1 MINFRYIGYGT
12 SFIAEY
18 SGKNNQ
24 KKDYLYI
31 FNDNRMKSIFSKKM
45 RWNFFNAQ
53 PTLLTFNELKEQI
66 FYTDKVILKEA
77 KRILAFY
84 TSIPK
89 DIKEELGIK
98 SYYDVI
104 DFANDFFDYYREIK
118 INKVDKIENIQNWQE
133 KYFLHFEKIKESFD
147 YDVIDFANDFFD
159 YYREIKINKVD
170 KIENIQNWQEKYFL
184 HFEKIKESFDKLLEK
199 YNYIPSDW
207 IEDLQYYKK
216 DFFGRF
222 NKIIFVDIV
231 EFEKVYR
238 DIIVDLGEEKEVE
251 IALQMEKGS
260 FDEEN
265 LKFSETILPETSPS
279 NIFIYQSKDELEES
293 MSLIYLLKE
302 KAKKGEFYSPAPENS
317 EFFNLFPFYFG
328 KSQAV
333 TMNDTKLYAFL
344 NVQLNLLLNMEERLG
359 ETYNLL
365 EFEKAFENRAFKEYY
380 SLTEEDIR
388 LIKKISSNFY
398 QYISL
403 DILHSNEVQYL
414 ISEDIGF
421 TKKLEKIFKDFSSIL
436 KLKSVDELY
445 NYFKNEISL
454 DKFIQYLISEDI
466 GFTKK
471 LEKIFKDFS
480 SILKLKSV
488 DELYNYFKNEISLD
502 KFIQKEY
509 GDVFEK
515 FFEIFG
521 IMKENENMSIHKSF
535 KSYFDGNL
543 GIALLKLTIQY
554 MKDIAIA
561 SNEKVDSERV
571 IIKNIES
578 ALYANETKHLFRDQ
592 GRFSKTNFFIDITS
606 DLMPGNIKDNLI
618 FTEKQRKELNLTT
631 KEEKREIK
639 KYRFFQMIFTNRNSV
654 IFTKKNEDKG
664 IDISPFIDELCI
676 KYDLKINSAPIEL
689 NKSIEILKKSIPSS
703 VIGNLEFKKGEFSK
717 EESDFKDNRLNIG
730 AYDYDNLVSIEILKK
745 SIPSSVIGNL
755 EFKKGEFSKEES
767 DFKDNRLN
775 IGAYDYD
782 NLVKC
787 PLKFYFQK
795 LAQLIPEKDSEVDY
809 LNKQFLG
816 TMVHKI
822 LENIVRDIWK
832 DVLSKGIYEIDRE
845 VIVEAINREIKN
857 NRSKILVQ
865 MDIYLQEILIPLLS
879 ENIEIFFKKLAS
891 KYRNINIRRF
901 QGEKDAG
908 KNTPFIQ
915 DKIDV
920 YLRGKAD
927 LVIESDMGNEI
938 IDYKTGGA
946 QEAQLDYY
954 SIILFGDETKAE
966 KTIFNVIKGDMK
978 APNKVELTKEGLKEN
993 ILEFLD
999 NPFYIRNEKKNVC
1012 ENNGHS
1018 CEYIDI
1024 CGKKRDL

>member
-45 RWNFFNAQ
+45 RWNFFNDQ

-147 YDVIDFANDFFD
+147 
-159 YYREIKINKVD
+159 
-170 KIENIQNWQEKYFL
+170 
-184 HFEKIKESFDKLLEK
+184 KLLEK

-216 DFFGRF
+216 DFFDRF

-265 LKFSETILPETSPS
+265 LKFKETILPETSPS

-302 KAKKGEFYSPAPENS
+302 KAKKGEFYSPAPENN

-380 SLTEEDIR
+380 SLNEDDIR

-414 ISEDIGF
+414 IG
-421 TKKLEKIFKDFSSIL
+421 
-436 KLKSVDELY
+436 
-445 NYFKNEISL
+445 
-454 DKFIQYLISEDI
+454 EDI

-554 MKDIAIA
+554 MKDIAVT

-689 NKSIEILKKSIPSS
+689 NK
-703 VIGNLEFKKGEFSK
+703 
-717 EESDFKDNRLNIG
+717 
-730 AYDYDNLVSIEILKK
+730 SIEILKK

-978 APNKVELTKEGLKEN
+978 APDKVELTKEGLKEN

-999 NPFYIRNEKKNVC
+999 NPFYIRNEKKNIC

>member
-53 PTLLTFNELKEQI
+53 PKLLTFNELKEQI

-104 DFANDFFDYYREIK
+104 DFANDFFEYYREIK
-118 INKVDKIENIQNWQE
+118 INKVEKVENVQNWQE
-133 KYFLHFEKIKESFD
+133 
-147 YDVIDFANDFFD
+147 
-159 YYREIKINKVD
+159 R
-170 KIENIQNWQEKYFL
+170 YFL

-216 DFFGRF
+216 DFFSRF

-251 IALQMEKGS
+251 IALQMEKCS

-265 LKFSETILPETSPS
+265 LKFKETILPETSPS

-454 DKFIQYLISEDI
+454 DKFIQ
-466 GFTKK
+466 
-471 LEKIFKDFS
+471 
-480 SILKLKSV
+480 
-488 DELYNYFKNEISLD
+488 
-502 KFIQKEY
+502 KEY

-554 MKDIAIA
+554 MKDIAVT

-618 FTEKQRKELNLTT
+618 FNEKQRKELNLTT

-730 AYDYDNLVSIEILKK
+730 AYDYDNLV
-745 SIPSSVIGNL
+745 
-755 EFKKGEFSKEES
+755 
-767 DFKDNRLN
+767 
-775 IGAYDYD
+775 
-782 NLVKC
+782 KC

-832 DVLSKGIYEIDRE
+832 EVLSKGIYEIDRE
-845 VIVEAINREIKN
+845 IIVEAINREIKN

-978 APNKVELTKEGLKEN
+978 APDKVELTKEGLKEN

>member
-1 MINFRYIGYGT
+1 LINFRYIGYGT

-147 YDVIDFANDFFD
+147 
-159 YYREIKINKVD
+159 
-170 KIENIQNWQEKYFL
+170 
-184 HFEKIKESFDKLLEK
+184 KLLEK

-265 LKFSETILPETSPS
+265 LKFKETILPETSPS

-380 SLTEEDIR
+380 SLIEEDIR

-414 ISEDIGF
+414 IG
-421 TKKLEKIFKDFSSIL
+421 
-436 KLKSVDELY
+436 
-445 NYFKNEISL
+445 
-454 DKFIQYLISEDI
+454 EDI

-521 IMKENENMSIHKSF
+521 IMKENENMSIHKNF

-554 MKDIAIA
+554 MKDIAVT

-654 IFTKKNEDKG
+654 IFTKKNEDRG

-676 KYDLKINSAPIEL
+676 KYDLKINSTPIEL
-689 NKSIEILKKSIPSS
+689 NK
-703 VIGNLEFKKGEFSK
+703 
-717 EESDFKDNRLNIG
+717 
-730 AYDYDNLVSIEILKK
+730 SIEILKK

-901 QGEKDAG
+901 QGEKNAG

-978 APNKVELTKEGLKEN
+978 APDKVELTKEGLKEN

-999 NPFYIRNEKKNVC
+999 NPFYIRNEKKNIC

>member
-147 YDVIDFANDFFD
+147 
-159 YYREIKINKVD
+159 R
-170 KIENIQNWQEKYFL
+170 
-184 HFEKIKESFDKLLEK
+184 LLEK

-260 FDEEN
+260 FNEEN
-265 LKFSETILPETSPS
+265 LKFAETILPETSPS

-414 ISEDIGF
+414 IG
-421 TKKLEKIFKDFSSIL
+421 
-436 KLKSVDELY
+436 
-445 NYFKNEISL
+445 
-454 DKFIQYLISEDI
+454 EDI

-554 MKDIAIA
+554 MKDIAVT

-631 KEEKREIK
+631 KEEKREVK

-689 NKSIEILKKSIPSS
+689 NK
-703 VIGNLEFKKGEFSK
+703 
-717 EESDFKDNRLNIG
+717 
-730 AYDYDNLVSIEILKK
+730 SIEILKK

-901 QGEKDAG
+901 QGEKDVG
-908 KNTPFIQ
+908 KNIPFIQ

>member
-147 YDVIDFANDFFD
+147 
-159 YYREIKINKVD
+159 
-170 KIENIQNWQEKYFL
+170 
-184 HFEKIKESFDKLLEK
+184 KLLEK

-216 DFFGRF
+216 DFFDRF

-265 LKFSETILPETSPS
+265 LKFKETILPETSPS

-414 ISEDIGF
+414 IG
-421 TKKLEKIFKDFSSIL
+421 
-436 KLKSVDELY
+436 
-445 NYFKNEISL
+445 
-454 DKFIQYLISEDI
+454 EDI

-554 MKDIAIA
+554 MKDIAVT

-631 KEEKREIK
+631 KEEKREVK

-689 NKSIEILKKSIPSS
+689 NKSIEILKKSIS
-703 VIGNLEFKKGEFSK
+703 
-717 EESDFKDNRLNIG
+717 
-730 AYDYDNLVSIEILKK
+730 
-745 SIPSSVIGNL
+745 SSVIGNL

-832 DVLSKGIYEIDRE
+832 EVLSKGIYEIDRE

>member
-147 YDVIDFANDFFD
+147 
-159 YYREIKINKVD
+159 R
-170 KIENIQNWQEKYFL
+170 
-184 HFEKIKESFDKLLEK
+184 LLEK

-260 FDEEN
+260 FNEEN
-265 LKFSETILPETSPS
+265 LKFAETILPETSPS

-454 DKFIQYLISEDI
+454 DKFIQ
-466 GFTKK
+466 
-471 LEKIFKDFS
+471 
-480 SILKLKSV
+480 
-488 DELYNYFKNEISLD
+488 
-502 KFIQKEY
+502 KEY

-554 MKDIAIA
+554 MKDIAVA

-578 ALYANETKHLFRDQ
+578 ALYADETKHLFRDQ

-730 AYDYDNLVSIEILKK
+730 AYDYDNLV
-745 SIPSSVIGNL
+745 
-755 EFKKGEFSKEES
+755 
-767 DFKDNRLN
+767 
-775 IGAYDYD
+775 
-782 NLVKC
+782 KC

-832 DVLSKGIYEIDRE
+832 EVLSKGIYEIDRE
-845 VIVEAINREIKN
+845 IIVEAINREIKN

-978 APNKVELTKEGLKEN
+978 APDKVELTKEGLKEN

-999 NPFYIRNEKKNVC
+999 NPFYIRNKKKNVC

>member
-147 YDVIDFANDFFD
+147 
-159 YYREIKINKVD
+159 
-170 KIENIQNWQEKYFL
+170 
-184 HFEKIKESFDKLLEK
+184 KLLEK

-265 LKFSETILPETSPS
+265 LKFKETILPETSPS

-359 ETYNLL
+359 ETYKLL

-414 ISEDIGF
+414 IG
-421 TKKLEKIFKDFSSIL
+421 
-436 KLKSVDELY
+436 
-445 NYFKNEISL
+445 
-454 DKFIQYLISEDI
+454 EDI

-554 MKDIAIA
+554 MKDIAVT

-676 KYDLKINSAPIEL
+676 KYDLKINSTPIEL
-689 NKSIEILKKSIPSS
+689 NK
-703 VIGNLEFKKGEFSK
+703 
-717 EESDFKDNRLNIG
+717 
-730 AYDYDNLVSIEILKK
+730 SIEILKK

-901 QGEKDAG
+901 QGEKNAG

-978 APNKVELTKEGLKEN
+978 APDKVELTKEGLKEN

>member
-18 SGKNNQ
+18 SGKNNP

-104 DFANDFFDYYREIK
+104 DFANDFFEYYREIK
-118 INKVDKIENIQNWQE
+118 INKVEKVENVQNWQE
-133 KYFLHFEKIKESFD
+133 
-147 YDVIDFANDFFD
+147 
-159 YYREIKINKVD
+159 R
-170 KIENIQNWQEKYFL
+170 YFL

-207 IEDLQYYKK
+207 IEDLKYYKK
-216 DFFGRF
+216 DFFDRF
-222 NKIIFVDIV
+222 SKIIFVDIV

-238 DIIVDLGEEKEVE
+238 DIIKELGEEKEVE

-265 LKFSETILPETSPS
+265 LKFKETILPETSPS
-279 NIFIYQSKDELEES
+279 SIFIYQSKDELEES

-302 KAKKGEFYSPAPENS
+302 KAKKGEFYSPAPENN

-344 NVQLNLLLNMEERLG
+344 NVQLNLLLNMEEKLG

-380 SLTEEDIR
+380 SLNEDDIR

-414 ISEDIGF
+414 IGEDIGF
-421 TKKLEKIFKDFSSIL
+421 TKKLEKIFKDFSGIL
-436 KLKSVDELY
+436 RLKSVDELY

-454 DKFIQYLISEDI
+454 E
-466 GFTKK
+466 
-471 LEKIFKDFS
+471 
-480 SILKLKSV
+480 
-488 DELYNYFKNEISLD
+488 

-554 MKDIAIA
+554 MKDIAVT

-730 AYDYDNLVSIEILKK
+730 AYDYDNLV
-745 SIPSSVIGNL
+745 
-755 EFKKGEFSKEES
+755 
-767 DFKDNRLN
+767 
-775 IGAYDYD
+775 
-782 NLVKC
+782 KC

-845 VIVEAINREIKN
+845 IIVEAINREIKN

-927 LVIESDMGNEI
+927 LVIESDIGNEI

-978 APNKVELTKEGLKEN
+978 APDKVELTKEGLKEN

>member
-45 RWNFFNAQ
+45 RWNFFNDQ

-98 SYYDVI
+98 SY
-104 DFANDFFDYYREIK
+104 
-118 INKVDKIENIQNWQE
+118 
-133 KYFLHFEKIKESFD
+133 

-251 IALQMEKGS
+251 IALQMEKCS

-265 LKFSETILPETSPS
+265 LKFKETILPETSPS

-454 DKFIQYLISEDI
+454 DKFIQ
-466 GFTKK
+466 
-471 LEKIFKDFS
+471 
-480 SILKLKSV
+480 
-488 DELYNYFKNEISLD
+488 
-502 KFIQKEY
+502 KEY

-521 IMKENENMSIHKSF
+521 IMKENENMSIHKNF

-554 MKDIAIA
+554 MKDIAVT

-703 VIGNLEFKKGEFSK
+703 VIGNLEFKKGK
-717 EESDFKDNRLNIG
+717 
-730 AYDYDNLVSIEILKK
+730 
-745 SIPSSVIGNL
+745 
-755 EFKKGEFSKEES
+755 FSKEES

-927 LVIESDMGNEI
+927 LVIESDIGNEI

-999 NPFYIRNEKKNVC
+999 NPFYIRSERKNIC

>member
-147 YDVIDFANDFFD
+147 
-159 YYREIKINKVD
+159 
-170 KIENIQNWQEKYFL
+170 
-184 HFEKIKESFDKLLEK
+184 KLLEK

-216 DFFGRF
+216 DFFDRF

-265 LKFSETILPETSPS
+265 LKFKETILPETSPS

-365 EFEKAFENRAFKEYY
+365 EFEKAFENKAFKEYY

-414 ISEDIGF
+414 IG
-421 TKKLEKIFKDFSSIL
+421 
-436 KLKSVDELY
+436 
-445 NYFKNEISL
+445 
-454 DKFIQYLISEDI
+454 EDI

-554 MKDIAIA
+554 MKDIAVT

-730 AYDYDNLVSIEILKK
+730 AYDYDNLV
-745 SIPSSVIGNL
+745 
-755 EFKKGEFSKEES
+755 
-767 DFKDNRLN
+767 
-775 IGAYDYD
+775 
-782 NLVKC
+782 KC

-845 VIVEAINREIKN
+845 IIVEAINREIKN

-978 APNKVELTKEGLKEN
+978 APDKVELTKEGLKEN

-999 NPFYIRNEKKNVC
+999 NPFYIRNEKKNIC

-1018 CEYIDI
+1018 CEYINI

>member
-45 RWNFFNAQ
+45 RWNFFNDQ

-147 YDVIDFANDFFD
+147 
-159 YYREIKINKVD
+159 R
-170 KIENIQNWQEKYFL
+170 
-184 HFEKIKESFDKLLEK
+184 LLEK

-414 ISEDIGF
+414 IGEDIGF
-421 TKKLEKIFKDFSSIL
+421 TKKLEKIFKDFSGIL
-436 KLKSVDELY
+436 RLKSVDELY

-454 DKFIQYLISEDI
+454 E
-466 GFTKK
+466 
-471 LEKIFKDFS
+471 
-480 SILKLKSV
+480 
-488 DELYNYFKNEISLD
+488 

-554 MKDIAIA
+554 MKDIAVT

-631 KEEKREIK
+631 KEEKREVK
-639 KYRFFQMIFTNRNSV
+639 KYRFFQMLFTNKNSV

-703 VIGNLEFKKGEFSK
+703 LIGNLEFKKGEFSK
-717 EESDFKDNRLNIG
+717 EEN
-730 AYDYDNLVSIEILKK
+730 
-745 SIPSSVIGNL
+745 
-755 EFKKGEFSKEES
+755 

-832 DVLSKGIYEIDRE
+832 DVLSKGVYEIDRE
-845 VIVEAINREIKN
+845 IIIEAINREIKN

-901 QGEKDAG
+901 QGEKNAG

-978 APNKVELTKEGLKEN
+978 APDKVELTKEGLKEN

-999 NPFYIRNEKKNVC
+999 NPFYIRNEKKNIC

>member
-147 YDVIDFANDFFD
+147 
-159 YYREIKINKVD
+159 R
-170 KIENIQNWQEKYFL
+170 
-184 HFEKIKESFDKLLEK
+184 LLEK

-238 DIIVDLGEEKEVE
+238 DIIVDLGEKKEVE

-365 EFEKAFENRAFKEYY
+365 EFEKVFENRAFKEYY

-403 DILHSNEVQYL
+403 DILHSNEV
-414 ISEDIGF
+414 
-421 TKKLEKIFKDFSSIL
+421 
-436 KLKSVDELY
+436 
-445 NYFKNEISL
+445 
-454 DKFIQYLISEDI
+454 QYLISEDI

-689 NKSIEILKKSIPSS
+689 NK
-703 VIGNLEFKKGEFSK
+703 
-717 EESDFKDNRLNIG
+717 
-730 AYDYDNLVSIEILKK
+730 SIEILKK

>member
-147 YDVIDFANDFFD
+147 
-159 YYREIKINKVD
+159 R
-170 KIENIQNWQEKYFL
+170 
-184 HFEKIKESFDKLLEK
+184 LLEK

-238 DIIVDLGEEKEVE
+238 DIIVDLGEKKEVE

-403 DILHSNEVQYL
+403 DILHSNEV
-414 ISEDIGF
+414 
-421 TKKLEKIFKDFSSIL
+421 
-436 KLKSVDELY
+436 
-445 NYFKNEISL
+445 
-454 DKFIQYLISEDI
+454 QYLISEDI

-689 NKSIEILKKSIPSS
+689 NK
-703 VIGNLEFKKGEFSK
+703 
-717 EESDFKDNRLNIG
+717 
-730 AYDYDNLVSIEILKK
+730 SIEILKK

>member
-147 YDVIDFANDFFD
+147 
-159 YYREIKINKVD
+159 
-170 KIENIQNWQEKYFL
+170 
-184 HFEKIKESFDKLLEK
+184 KLLEK

-265 LKFSETILPETSPS
+265 LKFKETILPETSPS

-380 SLTEEDIR
+380 SLIEEDIR

-414 ISEDIGF
+414 IG
-421 TKKLEKIFKDFSSIL
+421 
-436 KLKSVDELY
+436 
-445 NYFKNEISL
+445 
-454 DKFIQYLISEDI
+454 EDI

-521 IMKENENMSIHKSF
+521 IMKENENMSIHKNF

-554 MKDIAIA
+554 MKDIAVT

-606 DLMPGNIKDNLI
+606 DLMPGNIKDDLI

-730 AYDYDNLVSIEILKK
+730 AYDYDNLV
-745 SIPSSVIGNL
+745 
-755 EFKKGEFSKEES
+755 
-767 DFKDNRLN
+767 
-775 IGAYDYD
+775 
-782 NLVKC
+782 KC

-832 DVLSKGIYEIDRE
+832 EVLSKGIYEIDRE
-845 VIVEAINREIKN
+845 IIVEAINREIKN

>member
-45 RWNFFNAQ
+45 RWNFFNDQ

-98 SYYDVI
+98 SY
-104 DFANDFFDYYREIK
+104 
-118 INKVDKIENIQNWQE
+118 
-133 KYFLHFEKIKESFD
+133 

-251 IALQMEKGS
+251 IALQMEKCS

-265 LKFSETILPETSPS
+265 LKFKETILPETSPS

-454 DKFIQYLISEDI
+454 DKFIQ
-466 GFTKK
+466 
-471 LEKIFKDFS
+471 
-480 SILKLKSV
+480 
-488 DELYNYFKNEISLD
+488 
-502 KFIQKEY
+502 KEY

-521 IMKENENMSIHKSF
+521 IMKENENMSIHKNF

-554 MKDIAIA
+554 MKDIAVT

-730 AYDYDNLVSIEILKK
+730 AYDYDNLV
-745 SIPSSVIGNL
+745 
-755 EFKKGEFSKEES
+755 
-767 DFKDNRLN
+767 
-775 IGAYDYD
+775 
-782 NLVKC
+782 KC

-891 KYRNINIRRF
+891 KYRNINIIRF

-999 NPFYIRNEKKNVC
+999 NPFYIRSERKNIC
-1012 ENNGHS
+1012 ENNGHN

>member
-147 YDVIDFANDFFD
+147 
-159 YYREIKINKVD
+159 R
-170 KIENIQNWQEKYFL
+170 
-184 HFEKIKESFDKLLEK
+184 LLEK

-260 FDEEN
+260 FNEEN
-265 LKFSETILPETSPS
+265 LKFAETILPETSPS

-414 ISEDIGF
+414 IG
-421 TKKLEKIFKDFSSIL
+421 
-436 KLKSVDELY
+436 
-445 NYFKNEISL
+445 
-454 DKFIQYLISEDI
+454 EDI

-554 MKDIAIA
+554 MKDIAVA

-730 AYDYDNLVSIEILKK
+730 AYDYDNLV
-745 SIPSSVIGNL
+745 
-755 EFKKGEFSKEES
+755 
-767 DFKDNRLN
+767 
-775 IGAYDYD
+775 
-782 NLVKC
+782 KC

-832 DVLSKGIYEIDRE
+832 EVLSKGIYEIDRE
-845 VIVEAINREIKN
+845 IIVEAINREIKN

-879 ENIEIFFKKLAS
+879 ENIEIFFKKLAL

-978 APNKVELTKEGLKEN
+978 APDKVELTKEGLKEN

-999 NPFYIRNEKKNVC
+999 NPFYIRNEKKNIC

-1018 CEYIDI
+1018 CEYINI

>member
-45 RWNFFNAQ
+45 RWNFFNDQ

-98 SYYDVI
+98 SY
-104 DFANDFFDYYREIK
+104 
-118 INKVDKIENIQNWQE
+118 
-133 KYFLHFEKIKESFD
+133 

-251 IALQMEKGS
+251 IALQMEKCS

-265 LKFSETILPETSPS
+265 LKFKETILPETSPS

-454 DKFIQYLISEDI
+454 DKFIQ
-466 GFTKK
+466 
-471 LEKIFKDFS
+471 
-480 SILKLKSV
+480 
-488 DELYNYFKNEISLD
+488 
-502 KFIQKEY
+502 KEY

-554 MKDIAIA
+554 MKDIAVT

-618 FTEKQRKELNLTT
+618 FTEKQRKELSLTT

-730 AYDYDNLVSIEILKK
+730 AYDYDNLV
-745 SIPSSVIGNL
+745 
-755 EFKKGEFSKEES
+755 
-767 DFKDNRLN
+767 
-775 IGAYDYD
+775 
-782 NLVKC
+782 KC

-832 DVLSKGIYEIDRE
+832 EVLSKGIYEIDRE
-845 VIVEAINREIKN
+845 IIVEAINREIKN

-927 LVIESDMGNEI
+927 LVIESDMRNEI

-978 APNKVELTKEGLKEN
+978 APDKVELTKEGLKEN

>member
-18 SGKNNQ
+18 SGKKNIQ
-24 KKDYLYI
+24 KDYLYI

-45 RWNFFNAQ
+45 RWNFFNEQ

-66 FYTDKVILKEA
+66 FYTNKIVLKEA

-98 SYYDVI
+98 SYYDII
-104 DFANDFFDYYREIK
+104 DFANDFFEYYRELN
-118 INKVDKIENIQNWQE
+118 INEVEKVENIQSWQE
-133 KYFLHFEKIKESFD
+133 KYFLHFEKIKD
-147 YDVIDFANDFFD
+147 
-159 YYREIKINKVD
+159 
-170 KIENIQNWQEKYFL
+170 
-184 HFEKIKESFDKLLEK
+184 SFDKLLEK

-207 IEDLQYYKK
+207 IEDLKYYQK
-216 DFFGRF
+216 DFFDRF
-222 NKIIFVDIV
+222 SKIIFIDIT

-238 DIIVDLGEEKEVE
+238 DIIKELGEEKEIE
-251 IALQMEKGS
+251 IALQMEKES

-265 LKFSETILPETSPS
+265 LKFKETILPEISPS

-344 NVQLNLLLNMEERLG
+344 NIQLNLLLNMEEKLG
-359 ETYNLL
+359 ETYNLQ

-380 SLTEEDIR
+380 SLTEDDIR

-403 DILHSNEVQYL
+403 DILHSNEVQYI
-414 ISEDIGF
+414 ISEDISF

-445 NYFKNEISL
+445 NYFKSEISL
-454 DKFIQYLISEDI
+454 E
-466 GFTKK
+466 
-471 LEKIFKDFS
+471 
-480 SILKLKSV
+480 
-488 DELYNYFKNEISLD
+488 

-554 MKDIAIA
+554 MKDIAIT

-606 DLMPGNIKDNLI
+606 DLMPGTIKDNLI

-631 KEEKREIK
+631 KEEKREVK
-639 KYRFFQMIFTNRNSV
+639 KYRFFQMLFTNRNSV
-654 IFTKKNEDKG
+654 IFTKKNEDRG

-689 NKSIEILKKSIPSS
+689 NK
-703 VIGNLEFKKGEFSK
+703 
-717 EESDFKDNRLNIG
+717 
-730 AYDYDNLVSIEILKK
+730 SIEILKK

-832 DVLSKGIYEIDRE
+832 EVLSKGIYEIDRE
-845 VIVEAINREIKN
+845 IIVEAINREIKN

-978 APNKVELTKEGLKEN
+978 APDKVELTKEGLKEN

>member
-147 YDVIDFANDFFD
+147 
-159 YYREIKINKVD
+159 
-170 KIENIQNWQEKYFL
+170 
-184 HFEKIKESFDKLLEK
+184 KLLEK

-238 DIIVDLGEEKEVE
+238 DIIMDLGEEKEVE

-265 LKFSETILPETSPS
+265 LKFKETILPETSPS

-365 EFEKAFENRAFKEYY
+365 EFEKAFENRAFKKYY

-414 ISEDIGF
+414 IG
-421 TKKLEKIFKDFSSIL
+421 
-436 KLKSVDELY
+436 
-445 NYFKNEISL
+445 
-454 DKFIQYLISEDI
+454 EDI

-554 MKDIAIA
+554 MKDIAVT

-689 NKSIEILKKSIPSS
+689 NK
-703 VIGNLEFKKGEFSK
+703 
-717 EESDFKDNRLNIG
+717 
-730 AYDYDNLVSIEILKK
+730 SIEILKK

-978 APNKVELTKEGLKEN
+978 APDKVELTKEGLKEN

-999 NPFYIRNEKKNVC
+999 NPFYIRKEKKHNC

>member
-1 MINFRYIGYGT
+1 LINFRYIGYGT

-147 YDVIDFANDFFD
+147 
-159 YYREIKINKVD
+159 R
-170 KIENIQNWQEKYFL
+170 
-184 HFEKIKESFDKLLEK
+184 LLEK

-260 FDEEN
+260 FNEEN
-265 LKFSETILPETSPS
+265 LKFAETILPETSPS

-414 ISEDIGF
+414 IG
-421 TKKLEKIFKDFSSIL
+421 
-436 KLKSVDELY
+436 
-445 NYFKNEISL
+445 
-454 DKFIQYLISEDI
+454 EDI

-554 MKDIAIA
+554 MKDIAVT

-631 KEEKREIK
+631 KEEKREVK

-689 NKSIEILKKSIPSS
+689 NK
-703 VIGNLEFKKGEFSK
+703 
-717 EESDFKDNRLNIG
+717 
-730 AYDYDNLVSIEILKK
+730 SIEILKK

-908 KNTPFIQ
+908 KNIPFIQ

>member
-147 YDVIDFANDFFD
+147 
-159 YYREIKINKVD
+159 
-170 KIENIQNWQEKYFL
+170 
-184 HFEKIKESFDKLLEK
+184 KLLEK

-265 LKFSETILPETSPS
+265 LKFKETILPETSPS

-380 SLTEEDIR
+380 SLIEEDIR

-454 DKFIQYLISEDI
+454 DKFIQ
-466 GFTKK
+466 
-471 LEKIFKDFS
+471 
-480 SILKLKSV
+480 
-488 DELYNYFKNEISLD
+488 
-502 KFIQKEY
+502 KEY

-521 IMKENENMSIHKSF
+521 IMKENENMSIHKNF

-554 MKDIAIA
+554 MKDIAVT

-730 AYDYDNLVSIEILKK
+730 AYDYDNLV
-745 SIPSSVIGNL
+745 
-755 EFKKGEFSKEES
+755 
-767 DFKDNRLN
+767 
-775 IGAYDYD
+775 
-782 NLVKC
+782 KC

-832 DVLSKGIYEIDRE
+832 EVLSKGIYEIDRE
-845 VIVEAINREIKN
+845 IIVEAINREIKN

-879 ENIEIFFKKLAS
+879 ENIEIFFKKLAL

-978 APNKVELTKEGLKEN
+978 APDKVELTKEGLKEN

-999 NPFYIRNEKKNVC
+999 NPFYIRNEKKNIC

>member
-147 YDVIDFANDFFD
+147 
-159 YYREIKINKVD
+159 
-170 KIENIQNWQEKYFL
+170 
-184 HFEKIKESFDKLLEK
+184 KLLEK

-216 DFFGRF
+216 DFFDRF

-238 DIIVDLGEEKEVE
+238 DIIVNLGEEKEVE

-260 FDEEN
+260 FNEEN
-265 LKFSETILPETSPS
+265 LKFAETILPETSPS

-454 DKFIQYLISEDI
+454 DKFIQ
-466 GFTKK
+466 
-471 LEKIFKDFS
+471 
-480 SILKLKSV
+480 
-488 DELYNYFKNEISLD
+488 
-502 KFIQKEY
+502 KEY

-521 IMKENENMSIHKSF
+521 IMKENENMSIHKNF

-554 MKDIAIA
+554 MKDIAVT

-730 AYDYDNLVSIEILKK
+730 AYDYDNLV
-745 SIPSSVIGNL
+745 
-755 EFKKGEFSKEES
+755 
-767 DFKDNRLN
+767 
-775 IGAYDYD
+775 
-782 NLVKC
+782 KC

-901 QGEKDAG
+901 QGEKNAG

-978 APNKVELTKEGLKEN
+978 APDKVELTKEGLKEN

-999 NPFYIRNEKKNVC
+999 NPFYIRNEKKNIC

>member
-147 YDVIDFANDFFD
+147 
-159 YYREIKINKVD
+159 R
-170 KIENIQNWQEKYFL
+170 
-184 HFEKIKESFDKLLEK
+184 LLEK

-260 FDEEN
+260 FNEEN
-265 LKFSETILPETSPS
+265 LKFAETILPETSPS

-403 DILHSNEVQYL
+403 DILHSNEV
-414 ISEDIGF
+414 
-421 TKKLEKIFKDFSSIL
+421 
-436 KLKSVDELY
+436 
-445 NYFKNEISL
+445 
-454 DKFIQYLISEDI
+454 QYLISEDI

-730 AYDYDNLVSIEILKK
+730 AYDYDNLV
-745 SIPSSVIGNL
+745 
-755 EFKKGEFSKEES
+755 
-767 DFKDNRLN
+767 
-775 IGAYDYD
+775 
-782 NLVKC
+782 KC

-901 QGEKDAG
+901 QGEKNAG

-978 APNKVELTKEGLKEN
+978 APDKVELTKEGLKEN

-999 NPFYIRNEKKNVC
+999 NPFYIRNEKKNIC

>member
-147 YDVIDFANDFFD
+147 
-159 YYREIKINKVD
+159 
-170 KIENIQNWQEKYFL
+170 
-184 HFEKIKESFDKLLEK
+184 KLLEK

-265 LKFSETILPETSPS
+265 LKFKETILPETSPS

-403 DILHSNEVQYL
+403 DILHSNEVQYI
-414 ISEDIGF
+414 ISEDISF

-445 NYFKNEISL
+445 NYFKSEISL
-454 DKFIQYLISEDI
+454 E
-466 GFTKK
+466 
-471 LEKIFKDFS
+471 
-480 SILKLKSV
+480 
-488 DELYNYFKNEISLD
+488 

-554 MKDIAIA
+554 MKDIAIT

-606 DLMPGNIKDNLI
+606 DLMPGTIKDNLI

-631 KEEKREIK
+631 KEEKREVK
-639 KYRFFQMIFTNRNSV
+639 KYRFFQMLFTNRNSV
-654 IFTKKNEDKG
+654 IFTKKNEDRG

-689 NKSIEILKKSIPSS
+689 NK
-703 VIGNLEFKKGEFSK
+703 
-717 EESDFKDNRLNIG
+717 
-730 AYDYDNLVSIEILKK
+730 SIEILKK

-816 TMVHKI
+816 TLVHKI

-832 DVLSKGIYEIDRE
+832 DVLSKGVYEIDRE
-845 VIVEAINREIKN
+845 IIVEAINREIKN

-865 MDIYLQEILIPLLS
+865 MDMYLQEILIPLLS

-891 KYRNINIRRF
+891 KYKNISIRRF

-927 LVIESDMGNEI
+927 LVIESDIGNEI

-978 APNKVELTKEGLKEN
+978 APDKVELTKEGLKEN

>member
-147 YDVIDFANDFFD
+147 
-159 YYREIKINKVD
+159 
-170 KIENIQNWQEKYFL
+170 
-184 HFEKIKESFDKLLEK
+184 KLLEK

-265 LKFSETILPETSPS
+265 LKFKETILPETSPS

-380 SLTEEDIR
+380 SLIEEDIR

-414 ISEDIGF
+414 IG
-421 TKKLEKIFKDFSSIL
+421 
-436 KLKSVDELY
+436 
-445 NYFKNEISL
+445 
-454 DKFIQYLISEDI
+454 EDI

-554 MKDIAIA
+554 MKDIAVT

-730 AYDYDNLVSIEILKK
+730 AYDYDNLV
-745 SIPSSVIGNL
+745 
-755 EFKKGEFSKEES
+755 
-767 DFKDNRLN
+767 
-775 IGAYDYD
+775 
-782 NLVKC
+782 KC

-832 DVLSKGIYEIDRE
+832 EVLSKGIYEIDRE
-845 VIVEAINREIKN
+845 IIVEAINREIKN

-879 ENIEIFFKKLAS
+879 ENIEIFFKKLAL

-978 APNKVELTKEGLKEN
+978 APDKVELTKEGLKEN

>member
-147 YDVIDFANDFFD
+147 
-159 YYREIKINKVD
+159 
-170 KIENIQNWQEKYFL
+170 
-184 HFEKIKESFDKLLEK
+184 KLLEK

-265 LKFSETILPETSPS
+265 LKFKETILPETSPS

-365 EFEKAFENRAFKEYY
+365 EFEKAFENRAFKKYY

-414 ISEDIGF
+414 IG
-421 TKKLEKIFKDFSSIL
+421 
-436 KLKSVDELY
+436 
-445 NYFKNEISL
+445 
-454 DKFIQYLISEDI
+454 EDI

-521 IMKENENMSIHKSF
+521 IMKENENMSIHKNF

-554 MKDIAIA
+554 MKDIAVT

-676 KYDLKINSAPIEL
+676 KYDLKINSTPIEL
-689 NKSIEILKKSIPSS
+689 NK
-703 VIGNLEFKKGEFSK
+703 
-717 EESDFKDNRLNIG
+717 
-730 AYDYDNLVSIEILKK
+730 SIEILKK

-901 QGEKDAG
+901 QGEKNAG

-978 APNKVELTKEGLKEN
+978 APDKVELTKEGLKEN

-999 NPFYIRNEKKNVC
+999 NPFYIRNEKKNIC

>member
-45 RWNFFNAQ
+45 RWNFFNDQ

-98 SYYDVI
+98 SY
-104 DFANDFFDYYREIK
+104 
-118 INKVDKIENIQNWQE
+118 
-133 KYFLHFEKIKESFD
+133 

-251 IALQMEKGS
+251 IALQMEKCS

-265 LKFSETILPETSPS
+265 LKFKETILPETSPS

-454 DKFIQYLISEDI
+454 DKFIQ
-466 GFTKK
+466 
-471 LEKIFKDFS
+471 
-480 SILKLKSV
+480 
-488 DELYNYFKNEISLD
+488 
-502 KFIQKEY
+502 KEY

-554 MKDIAIA
+554 MKDIAVT

-618 FTEKQRKELNLTT
+618 FTEKQRKELSLTT

-717 EESDFKDNRLNIG
+717 EEN
-730 AYDYDNLVSIEILKK
+730 
-745 SIPSSVIGNL
+745 
-755 EFKKGEFSKEES
+755 

-845 VIVEAINREIKN
+845 IIVEAINREIKN

-879 ENIEIFFKKLAS
+879 ENIEIFFKKLAL

-978 APNKVELTKEGLKEN
+978 APDKVELTKEGLKEN

-999 NPFYIRNEKKNVC
+999 NPFYIRSERKNIC

>member
-18 SGKNNQ
+18 SGKKNI
-24 KKDYLYI
+24 KKNYLYI
-31 FNDNRMKSIFSKKM
+31 FSDNRMKSIFSKKM
-45 RWNFFNAQ
+45 RWNFFNEQ

-66 FYTDKVILKEA
+66 FYTDKIVLKEA

-89 DIKEELGIK
+89 DLKEELGIK

-104 DFANDFFDYYREIK
+104 DFANDFFEYYREININRIEK
-118 INKVDKIENIQNWQE
+118 IDNIQSWQE
-133 KYFLHFEKIKESFD
+133 RYFLHFEKIKD
-147 YDVIDFANDFFD
+147 
-159 YYREIKINKVD
+159 
-170 KIENIQNWQEKYFL
+170 
-184 HFEKIKESFDKLLEK
+184 SFDKLLEK

-207 IEDLQYYKK
+207 IEDLKYYQK
-216 DFFGRF
+216 DFFDRF
-222 NKIIFVDIV
+222 SKIIFVDIV
-231 EFEKVYR
+231 EFESIYR
-238 DIIVDLGEEKEVE
+238 DIIKELGKEKEVE
-251 IALQMEKGS
+251 IALQMEKES

-265 LKFSETILPETSPS
+265 LKFSETILPEISPS
-279 NIFIYQSKDELEES
+279 KIFIYQSKDELEES

-317 EFFNLFPFYFG
+317 EFFNLFPYYFG

-344 NVQLNLLLNMEERLG
+344 NIQLNLLLNMEEKLG
-359 ETYNLL
+359 ETYNIL
-365 EFEKAFENRAFKEYY
+365 EFENAFENRAFKEYY
-380 SLTEEDIR
+380 SLTEDDIS

-414 ISEDIGF
+414 IGENIGF
-421 TKKLEKIFKDFSSIL
+421 TKKLEKIFRDFSSIL
-436 KLKSVDELY
+436 KLKNVDELY

-454 DKFIQYLISEDI
+454 E
-466 GFTKK
+466 
-471 LEKIFKDFS
+471 
-480 SILKLKSV
+480 
-488 DELYNYFKNEISLD
+488 

-554 MKDIAIA
+554 MKDIAVT

-578 ALYANETKHLFRDQ
+578 AFYANETKHLFRDRI
-592 GRFSKTNFFIDITS
+592 RFSETNFFIDITS

-618 FTEKQRKELNLTT
+618 FTERQRKELNLTT
-631 KEEKREIK
+631 REEKREIK
-639 KYRFFQMIFTNRNSV
+639 KYRFFQMLFTNKNSV
-654 IFTKKNEDKG
+654 IFTKKNEDRG

-676 KYDLKINSAPIEL
+676 KYDLKINTAPIEL
-689 NKSIEILKKSIPSS
+689 NKSIEILKKSIPST

-717 EESDFKDNRLNIG
+717 EESDFKDNKLNMG
-730 AYDYDNLVSIEILKK
+730 AYDYENLM
-745 SIPSSVIGNL
+745 
-755 EFKKGEFSKEES
+755 
-767 DFKDNRLN
+767 
-775 IGAYDYD
+775 
-782 NLVKC
+782 KC

-795 LAQLIPEKDSEVDY
+795 LAQLIPEKNLEIEY
-809 LNKQFLG
+809 LNKQLFG

-822 LENIVRDIWK
+822 LENIVKDIWK
-832 DVLSKGIYEIDRE
+832 EVLSKGIYEIERE
-845 VIVEAINREIKN
+845 KIVEAINKELKN
-857 NRSKILVQ
+857 NRAKILVQ
-865 MDIYLQEILIPLLS
+865 LDIYLQEILTPLLS
-879 ENIEIFFKKLAS
+879 ENIEMFFKKLAS
-891 KYRNINIRRF
+891 KYKNINIKRF

-908 KNTPFIQ
+908 KDTIFIQ
-915 DKIDV
+915 NEVDV
-920 YLRGKAD
+920 YLKGKAD
-927 LVIESDMGNEI
+927 LVIESDIGNEI
-938 IDYKTGGA
+938 IDYKTGGS
-946 QEAQLDYY
+946 QKNQLDYY
-954 SIILFGDETKAE
+954 SIILFGDETRAE
-966 KTIFNVIKGDMK
+966 KAIFNVLKGEIQES
-978 APNKVELTKEGLKEN
+978 NKISLTKEELKEN
-993 ILEFLD
+993 IIDFL
-999 NPFYIRNEKKNVC
+999 NNQVYVRSEKKSVC

>member
-45 RWNFFNAQ
+45 RWNFFNDQ

-118 INKVDKIENIQNWQE
+118 INKVE
-133 KYFLHFEKIKESFD
+133 
-147 YDVIDFANDFFD
+147 
-159 YYREIKINKVD
+159 

-216 DFFGRF
+216 DFFDRF
-222 NKIIFVDIV
+222 SKIIFVDIV

-265 LKFSETILPETSPS
+265 LKFKETILPETSPS

-414 ISEDIGF
+414 IG
-421 TKKLEKIFKDFSSIL
+421 
-436 KLKSVDELY
+436 
-445 NYFKNEISL
+445 
-454 DKFIQYLISEDI
+454 EDI

-554 MKDIAIA
+554 MKDIAVT

-689 NKSIEILKKSIPSS
+689 NK
-703 VIGNLEFKKGEFSK
+703 
-717 EESDFKDNRLNIG
+717 
-730 AYDYDNLVSIEILKK
+730 SIEILKK

-978 APNKVELTKEGLKEN
+978 APDKVELTKEGLKEN

-999 NPFYIRNEKKNVC
+999 NPFYIRNEKKNIC

>member
-147 YDVIDFANDFFD
+147 
-159 YYREIKINKVD
+159 R
-170 KIENIQNWQEKYFL
+170 
-184 HFEKIKESFDKLLEK
+184 LLEK

-238 DIIVDLGEEKEVE
+238 DIIVDLGEKKEVE

-454 DKFIQYLISEDI
+454 DKFIQ
-466 GFTKK
+466 
-471 LEKIFKDFS
+471 
-480 SILKLKSV
+480 
-488 DELYNYFKNEISLD
+488 
-502 KFIQKEY
+502 KEY

-592 GRFSKTNFFIDITS
+592 GRFSKTSFFIDITS

-689 NKSIEILKKSIPSS
+689 NK
-703 VIGNLEFKKGEFSK
+703 
-717 EESDFKDNRLNIG
+717 
-730 AYDYDNLVSIEILKK
+730 SIEILKK

>member
-18 SGKNNQ
+18 SGKKNI
-24 KKDYLYI
+24 KKNYLYI
-31 FNDNRMKSIFSKKM
+31 FSDNRMKSIFSKKM
-45 RWNFFNAQ
+45 RWNFFNEQ

-66 FYTDKVILKEA
+66 FYTDKIVLKEA

-89 DIKEELGIK
+89 DLKEELGIK

-104 DFANDFFDYYREIK
+104 DFANDFFEYYREININRIEK
-118 INKVDKIENIQNWQE
+118 INNIQSWQE
-133 KYFLHFEKIKESFD
+133 RYFLHFEKIKD
-147 YDVIDFANDFFD
+147 
-159 YYREIKINKVD
+159 
-170 KIENIQNWQEKYFL
+170 
-184 HFEKIKESFDKLLEK
+184 SFDKLLEK

-207 IEDLQYYKK
+207 IEDLKYYQK
-216 DFFGRF
+216 DFFERF
-222 NKIIFVDIV
+222 SKIIFVDIV
-231 EFEKVYR
+231 EFESIYR
-238 DIIVDLGEEKEVE
+238 DIIKELGKEKEVE
-251 IALQMEKGS
+251 IALQMEKES

-265 LKFSETILPETSPS
+265 LKFSETILPEISPS
-279 NIFIYQSKDELEES
+279 KIFIYQSKDELEES

-421 TKKLEKIFKDFSSIL
+421 TKKLEKIFK
-436 KLKSVDELY
+436 
-445 NYFKNEISL
+445 N
-454 DKFIQYLISEDI
+454 
-466 GFTKK
+466 
-471 LEKIFKDFS
+471 FS

-521 IMKENENMSIHKSF
+521 IMKENENMSIHKNF

-554 MKDIAIA
+554 MKDIAVT

-689 NKSIEILKKSIPSS
+689 NK
-703 VIGNLEFKKGEFSK
+703 
-717 EESDFKDNRLNIG
+717 
-730 AYDYDNLVSIEILKK
+730 SIEILKK

-978 APNKVELTKEGLKEN
+978 APDKVELTKEGLKEN

-999 NPFYIRNEKKNVC
+999 NPFYIRNEKKNIC

>member
-104 DFANDFFDYYREIK
+104 DFANDFFEYYREIK
-118 INKVDKIENIQNWQE
+118 INKVEKVENVQNWQE
-133 KYFLHFEKIKESFD
+133 
-147 YDVIDFANDFFD
+147 
-159 YYREIKINKVD
+159 R
-170 KIENIQNWQEKYFL
+170 YFL

-207 IEDLQYYKK
+207 IEDLKYYKK
-216 DFFGRF
+216 DFFDRF
-222 NKIIFVDIV
+222 SKIIFVDIV

-238 DIIVDLGEEKEVE
+238 DIIKELGEEKEVE

-265 LKFSETILPETSPS
+265 LKFKETILPETSPS
-279 NIFIYQSKDELEES
+279 SIFIYQSKDELEES

-302 KAKKGEFYSPAPENS
+302 KAKKGEFYSPAPENN

-344 NVQLNLLLNMEERLG
+344 NVQLNLLLNMEEKLG

-380 SLTEEDIR
+380 SLNEDDIR

-414 ISEDIGF
+414 IGEDIGF
-421 TKKLEKIFKDFSSIL
+421 TKKLEKIFKDFSGIL
-436 KLKSVDELY
+436 RLKSVDELY

-454 DKFIQYLISEDI
+454 E
-466 GFTKK
+466 
-471 LEKIFKDFS
+471 
-480 SILKLKSV
+480 
-488 DELYNYFKNEISLD
+488 

-554 MKDIAIA
+554 MKDIAVT

-730 AYDYDNLVSIEILKK
+730 AYDYDNLV
-745 SIPSSVIGNL
+745 
-755 EFKKGEFSKEES
+755 
-767 DFKDNRLN
+767 
-775 IGAYDYD
+775 
-782 NLVKC
+782 KC

-845 VIVEAINREIKN
+845 IIVEAINREIKN

-927 LVIESDMGNEI
+927 LVIESDIGNEI

-978 APNKVELTKEGLKEN
+978 APDKVELTKEGLKEN

>member
-24 KKDYLYI
+24 KKNYLYI
-31 FNDNRMKSIFSKKM
+31 FSDNRMKSIFSKKM
-45 RWNFFNAQ
+45 RWNFFNEQ

-66 FYTDKVILKEA
+66 FYTDKIVLKEA

-89 DIKEELGIK
+89 DLKEELGIK

-104 DFANDFFDYYREIK
+104 DFANDFFEYYREIN

-133 KYFLHFEKIKESFD
+133 KYFLHFEKIKD
-147 YDVIDFANDFFD
+147 
-159 YYREIKINKVD
+159 
-170 KIENIQNWQEKYFL
+170 
-184 HFEKIKESFDKLLEK
+184 SFDKLLEK

-207 IEDLQYYKK
+207 IEDLKYYQK
-216 DFFGRF
+216 DFFDRF

-238 DIIVDLGEEKEVE
+238 DIIMDLGEEKEVE

-265 LKFSETILPETSPS
+265 LKFAETILPETSPS

-317 EFFNLFPFYFG
+317 EFFNLFPYYFG

-359 ETYNLL
+359 ETYNIL
-365 EFEKAFENRAFKEYY
+365 EFENAFENRAFKEYY
-380 SLTEEDIR
+380 SLTEDDIS

-436 KLKSVDELY
+436 KLKNVDELY

-454 DKFIQYLISEDI
+454 E
-466 GFTKK
+466 
-471 LEKIFKDFS
+471 
-480 SILKLKSV
+480 
-488 DELYNYFKNEISLD
+488 

-554 MKDIAIA
+554 MKDIAVT

-717 EESDFKDNRLNIG
+717 EESDFKDN
-730 AYDYDNLVSIEILKK
+730 K
-745 SIPSSVIGNL
+745 
-755 EFKKGEFSKEES
+755 
-767 DFKDNRLN
+767 LN

-901 QGEKDAG
+901 QGEKNAG

-978 APNKVELTKEGLKEN
+978 APDKVELTKEGLKEN

-999 NPFYIRNEKKNVC
+999 NPFYIRNEKKNIC

>member
-45 RWNFFNAQ
+45 RWNFFNEQ

-66 FYTDKVILKEA
+66 FYTNKIVLKEA

-98 SYYDVI
+98 SYYDII
-104 DFANDFFDYYREIK
+104 DFANDFFEYYRELN
-118 INKVDKIENIQNWQE
+118 INEVEKVENIQSWQE
-133 KYFLHFEKIKESFD
+133 KYFLHFEKIKD
-147 YDVIDFANDFFD
+147 
-159 YYREIKINKVD
+159 
-170 KIENIQNWQEKYFL
+170 
-184 HFEKIKESFDKLLEK
+184 SFDKLLEK

-207 IEDLQYYKK
+207 IEDLKYYQK
-216 DFFGRF
+216 DFFDRF

-251 IALQMEKGS
+251 IALQMEKCS

-265 LKFSETILPETSPS
+265 LKFKETILPETSPS

-344 NVQLNLLLNMEERLG
+344 NIQLNLLLNMEEKLG
-359 ETYNLL
+359 ETYNLQ

-380 SLTEEDIR
+380 SLTEDDIR

-403 DILHSNEVQYL
+403 DILHSNEVQYI
-414 ISEDIGF
+414 ISEDISF
-421 TKKLEKIFKDFSSIL
+421 TKKLEKVFKDFSSIL

-445 NYFKNEISL
+445 NYFKSEISL
-454 DKFIQYLISEDI
+454 E
-466 GFTKK
+466 
-471 LEKIFKDFS
+471 
-480 SILKLKSV
+480 
-488 DELYNYFKNEISLD
+488 

-554 MKDIAIA
+554 MKDIAIT

-606 DLMPGNIKDNLI
+606 DLMPGTIKDNLI

-631 KEEKREIK
+631 KEEKREVK
-639 KYRFFQMIFTNRNSV
+639 KYRFFQMLFTNRNSV
-654 IFTKKNEDKG
+654 IFTKKNEDRG

-703 VIGNLEFKKGEFSK
+703 VIGNLEF
-717 EESDFKDNRLNIG
+717 N
-730 AYDYDNLVSIEILKK
+730 
-745 SIPSSVIGNL
+745 
-755 EFKKGEFSKEES
+755 KGEFSKEES

-816 TMVHKI
+816 TLVHKI

-832 DVLSKGIYEIDRE
+832 DVLSKGVYEIDRE
-845 VIVEAINREIKN
+845 IIVEAINREIKN

-865 MDIYLQEILIPLLS
+865 MDMYLQEILIPLLS

-891 KYRNINIRRF
+891 KYKNISIRRF

-978 APNKVELTKEGLKEN
+978 APDKVELTKEGLKEN

-999 NPFYIRNEKKNVC
+999 NPFYIRSERKNIC

>member
-147 YDVIDFANDFFD
+147 
-159 YYREIKINKVD
+159 
-170 KIENIQNWQEKYFL
+170 
-184 HFEKIKESFDKLLEK
+184 KLLEK

-265 LKFSETILPETSPS
+265 LKFKETILPETSPS

-380 SLTEEDIR
+380 SLTEDDIR

-414 ISEDIGF
+414 IGEDIGF
-421 TKKLEKIFKDFSSIL
+421 IKKLEKIFKDFSGIL

-454 DKFIQYLISEDI
+454 E
-466 GFTKK
+466 
-471 LEKIFKDFS
+471 
-480 SILKLKSV
+480 
-488 DELYNYFKNEISLD
+488 

-554 MKDIAIA
+554 MKDIAVT

-631 KEEKREIK
+631 KEEKREVK
-639 KYRFFQMIFTNRNSV
+639 KYRFFQMLFTNKNSV

-689 NKSIEILKKSIPSS
+689 NK
-703 VIGNLEFKKGEFSK
+703 
-717 EESDFKDNRLNIG
+717 
-730 AYDYDNLVSIEILKK
+730 SIEILKK

-822 LENIVRDIWK
+822 LENIVRNIWK
-832 DVLSKGIYEIDRE
+832 EVLSKGIYEIDRE
-845 VIVEAINREIKN
+845 IIVEAINREIKN

-879 ENIEIFFKKLAS
+879 ENIEIFFKKLAL

-966 KTIFNVIKGDMK
+966 KTIFNVIKSDMK
-978 APNKVELTKEGLKEN
+978 APDKVELTKEGLKEN

-999 NPFYIRNEKKNVC
+999 NPFYIRNEKKNIC

>member
-45 RWNFFNAQ
+45 RWNFFNDQ

-98 SYYDVI
+98 SY
-104 DFANDFFDYYREIK
+104 
-118 INKVDKIENIQNWQE
+118 
-133 KYFLHFEKIKESFD
+133 

-251 IALQMEKGS
+251 IALQMEKCS

-265 LKFSETILPETSPS
+265 LKFKETILPETSPS

-454 DKFIQYLISEDI
+454 DKFIQ
-466 GFTKK
+466 
-471 LEKIFKDFS
+471 
-480 SILKLKSV
+480 
-488 DELYNYFKNEISLD
+488 
-502 KFIQKEY
+502 KEY

-554 MKDIAIA
+554 MKDIAVA

-578 ALYANETKHLFRDQ
+578 ALYVNETKHLFRDQ

-730 AYDYDNLVSIEILKK
+730 AYDYDNLV
-745 SIPSSVIGNL
+745 
-755 EFKKGEFSKEES
+755 
-767 DFKDNRLN
+767 
-775 IGAYDYD
+775 
-782 NLVKC
+782 KC

-832 DVLSKGIYEIDRE
+832 EVLSKGIYEIDRE
-845 VIVEAINREIKN
+845 IIVEAINREIKN

-978 APNKVELTKEGLKEN
+978 APDKVELTKEGLKEN

-999 NPFYIRNEKKNVC
+999 NPFYIRSERKNIC

>member
-147 YDVIDFANDFFD
+147 
-159 YYREIKINKVD
+159 R
-170 KIENIQNWQEKYFL
+170 
-184 HFEKIKESFDKLLEK
+184 LLEK

-260 FDEEN
+260 FNEEN
-265 LKFSETILPETSPS
+265 LKFAETILPETSPS

-454 DKFIQYLISEDI
+454 DKFIQ
-466 GFTKK
+466 
-471 LEKIFKDFS
+471 
-480 SILKLKSV
+480 
-488 DELYNYFKNEISLD
+488 
-502 KFIQKEY
+502 KEY

-521 IMKENENMSIHKSF
+521 IMKENENMSIHKNF

-554 MKDIAIA
+554 MKDIAVT

-730 AYDYDNLVSIEILKK
+730 AYDYDNLV
-745 SIPSSVIGNL
+745 
-755 EFKKGEFSKEES
+755 
-767 DFKDNRLN
+767 
-775 IGAYDYD
+775 
-782 NLVKC
+782 KC

-908 KNTPFIQ
+908 KNIPFIQ

-978 APNKVELTKEGLKEN
+978 APDKVELTKEGLKEN

-999 NPFYIRNEKKNVC
+999 NPFYIRNEKKNIC

>member
-45 RWNFFNAQ
+45 RWNFFNDQ

-98 SYYDVI
+98 SY
-104 DFANDFFDYYREIK
+104 
-118 INKVDKIENIQNWQE
+118 
-133 KYFLHFEKIKESFD
+133 

-251 IALQMEKGS
+251 IALQMEKCS

-265 LKFSETILPETSPS
+265 LKFKETILPETSPS

-302 KAKKGEFYSPAPENS
+302 KAKKCEFYSPAPENS

-414 ISEDIGF
+414 IG
-421 TKKLEKIFKDFSSIL
+421 
-436 KLKSVDELY
+436 
-445 NYFKNEISL
+445 
-454 DKFIQYLISEDI
+454 EDI

-554 MKDIAIA
+554 MKDIAVA

-664 IDISPFIDELCI
+664 IDISPFTDELCI

-689 NKSIEILKKSIPSS
+689 NK
-703 VIGNLEFKKGEFSK
+703 
-717 EESDFKDNRLNIG
+717 
-730 AYDYDNLVSIEILKK
+730 SIEILKK

-832 DVLSKGIYEIDRE
+832 EVLSKGIYEIDRE
-845 VIVEAINREIKN
+845 IIVEAINREIKN

-879 ENIEIFFKKLAS
+879 ENIEIFFKKLAL

-978 APNKVELTKEGLKEN
+978 APDKVELTKEGLKEN

-999 NPFYIRNEKKNVC
+999 NPFYIRSERKNIC